1 MPPSS
6 GGGAGGGGQVTVN
19 VNVNTRNAQQ
29 QITYLGAMMNEFGR
43 QVTSRLTSM
52 FSAVAVVT
60 MAFQKVTQAMQ
71 QNIATAKQIGQLS
84 AKFHI
89 DPKEVH
95 SLLLSAND
103 AGVSV
108 RALLM
113 SMKQLGAAAGKASF
127 SKDFRETF
135 KMLGIDASKLSE
147 MASKPAKHFA
157 EVAKQLMQIGSETTR
172 GAMGA
177 RLLGRQYQN
186 MLPLIEKLGK
196 SEEERQKFLNNENA
210 LGKREVDSAKANAKA
225 QAEMNESFNK
235 LIATLMPLGT
245 ILTNLFQLIIL
256 GLKRIAIQFGDYDD
270 NRKGSDS
277 FAIGGRKA
285 QLASLVEGHLKS
297 KERPDIYKGHS
308 YDELVSSYGKD
319 AIDKEIKLQQVG
331 GLRLGNKLS
340 LEGLGPNEAAF
351 ARGMEGVHM
360 GIYATPGASGRDEYK
375 SLFEKLGLED
385 EGKTMH
391 AGFYRQRHNGQNI
404 FENEGFVQAYVK
416 FSKTLDDVSEKK
428 IASLTKDERNILN
441 RLKQLKSASGKF
453 SLSAN
458 SAINSPQEQIAG
470 KQELINY
477 NIQRQR
483 EAGAT
488 IDAKEDAANRNAVEV
503 QKVIAQ
509 FKTAASA
516 MTDSPKNYRF
526 NEKTGEVEEFD
537 PTQARQGGALQFFRD
552 PAAEEKAKKKQE
564 KLDRA
569 ARRAEAEL
577 EIAGLD
583 REDPTYQQKKIAIQ
597 MDLASEEEEDAQKE
611 ATKKRDELEGN
622 ITGVSM
628 SANVKKLYSQFEYA
642 KVMHEQDLGSEEKAN
657 RASQAYDAYLTAVQA
672 LETTTAEV
680 SQHETNVTKAK
691 AKQLELAEQLKQV
704 EEKRFWKNKKEN
716 EEIAKDDNDRKRKT
730 HERKIKDM
738 KLEGKSQKEIDKANF
753 DFEVEELERLA
764 EEHDKALLEANED
777 GKITDEE
784 RADVR
789 SKEEAV
795 DAQYDR
801 VQDSIYAMANKG
813 TGAVSDLRK
822 VGGGGLAY
830 AIADD
835 VAKQELDEVRRQTGI
850 LGKIEA
856 NTAVGERGQRGLKGL
871 IDKGVY
877 GDDNTPD

>member
-6 GGGAGGGGQVTVN
+6 GSGGSGGQVTVN
-19 VNVNTRNAQQ
+19 VNVNTRQAQQ

-135 KMLGIDASKLSE
+135 KMLGIDASKLSD

-172 GAMGA
+172 GAIGA

-225 QAEMNESFNK
+225 QSEMNEAFNK

-270 NRKGSDS
+270 NRKGSFDL
-277 FAIGGRKA
+277 ARGGRQA
-285 QLASLVEGHLKS
+285 QMSSLVEGHLKS
-297 KERPDIYKGHS
+297 KESPDRYTGLS
-308 YDELVSSYGKD
+308 YEQLVSTYGKD
-319 AIDKEIKLQQVG
+319 AIDREIKLQQNG
-331 GLRLGNKLS
+331 GFRLRDKL
-340 LEGLGPNEAAF
+340 LMAGLGPNEAGF
-351 ARGMEGVHM
+351 ARGMEQVHM
-360 GIYATPGASGRDEYK
+360 GIYATPGASGREEYQ
-375 SLFEKLGLED
+375 SLFEKLGLEN
-385 EGKTMH
+385 EGKTMQV
-391 AGFYRQRHNGQNI
+391 GYYRQRYNGKNA
-404 FENEGFVQAYVK
+404 FENEDFVNAYVK
-416 FSKTLDDVSEKK
+416 FSKTLDDVSEQKL
-428 IASLTKDERNILN
+428 ASLTKEERTILN
-441 RLKQLKSASGKF
+441 RLKQLKSASSKF
-453 SLSAN
+453 SFSSN
-458 SAINSPQEQIAG
+458 SSIQSPQEQIAG
-470 KQELINY
+470 RQELINY
-477 NIQRQR
+477 NTQRQR
-483 EAGAT
+483 EASAT
-488 IDAKEDAANRNAVEV
+488 VDAKEEAANKNAVEV

-516 MTDSPKNYRF
+516 MMGNNKSYRF
-526 NEKTGEVEEFD
+526 NEKTGEVEEFE
-537 PTQARQGGALQFFRD
+537 PSQSRQGGALQFYRD
-552 PAAEEKAKKKQE
+552 PVQEEKAKKKQE
-564 KLDRA
+564 KLDKA
-569 ARRAEAEL
+569 TRRAEAEL
-577 EIAGLD
+577 EIAGLSK
-583 REDPTYQQKKIAIQ
+583 EDDLYQQKKIAIQ
-597 MDLASEEEEDAQKE
+597 MDLAKEEEADAQEE
-611 ATKKRDELEGN
+611 ATKKRNELEGVA
-622 ITGVSM
+622 TGESM
-628 SANVKKLYSQFEYA
+628 AARVKRLYSQFEYA
-642 KVMHEQDLGSEEKAN
+642 QTLHQQDLGSEEKAN
-657 RASQAYDAYLTAVQA
+657 NAAQAYDSYLTAVQA
-672 LETTTAEV
+672 LEATTAEV

-704 EEKRFWKNKKEN
+704 EERRFWKNKKEN
-716 EEIAKDDNDRKRKT
+716 EEIDKDDNDRKRKT
-730 HERKIKDM
+730 HERRIKDM
-738 KLEGKSQKEIDKANF
+738 KLEGKSKQEIDKANF
-753 DFEVEELERLA
+753 DFEVEELERIA
-764 EEHDKALLEANED
+764 AEHDKALLEANED
-777 GKITDEE
+777 GVITDEE
-784 RADVR
+784 RANVR
-789 SKEEAV
+789 AKEEAV

-801 VQDSIYAMANKG
+801 VQDTIYAMANKG
-813 TGAVSDLRK
+813 GGVVSDLRK

-830 AIADD
+830 AMADD
-835 VAKQELDEVRRQTGI
+835 VAKQELDEVRKHTTI

-871 IDKGVY
+871 IDKGHY
-877 GDDNTPD
+877 GEDNSPD